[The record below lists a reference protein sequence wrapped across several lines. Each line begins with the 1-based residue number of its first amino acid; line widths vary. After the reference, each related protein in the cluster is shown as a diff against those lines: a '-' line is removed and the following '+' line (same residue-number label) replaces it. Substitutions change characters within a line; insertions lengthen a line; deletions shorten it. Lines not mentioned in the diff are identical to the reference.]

1 MSCSSPKVT
10 RRGRLMNMSYKV
22 ENIKKCKDVFAK
34 LKTEDGKCK
43 CYILSAESFKLLNIL
58 RSQYIW

>member
-1 MSCSSPKVT
+1 
-10 RRGRLMNMSYKV
+10 MNMSYKV
-22 ENIKKCKDVFAK
+22 ENIKKCKDAFAK
-34 LKTEDGKCK
+34 LKTEDGKYK